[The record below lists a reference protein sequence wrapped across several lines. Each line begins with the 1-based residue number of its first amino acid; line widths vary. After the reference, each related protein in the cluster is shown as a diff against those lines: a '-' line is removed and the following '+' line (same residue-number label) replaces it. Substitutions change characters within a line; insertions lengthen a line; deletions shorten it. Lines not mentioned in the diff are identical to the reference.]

1 MAATVVAP
9 ALLTELTK
17 ARRMIALA
25 LRHDRT
31 RRLVQL
37 AVILYGVKR
46 LARWLRRQRAADRF
60 VREMLERE
68 RPASRVQ
75 SAIDLTAYSRQ
86 PASRA
91 GLPRSASRAVLTSMV
106 HKHAPGQALCEKCF
120 SRCTSNA
127 SLATLADAADDGT
140 GSNEKA
146 ADNEPQPAEADE
158 AVCCAV
164 CTVEEAGWK
173 TGVRRGAALLGG
185 ALVAFA
191 LWLRLAPPALA
202 REQIASI
209 VEWLGRAG
217 FDYRVANLEALPA
230 AGPALVYCYHG

>member
-37 AVILYGVKR
+37 TIILYGVKR

-75 SAIDLTAYSRQ
+75 SAVDLTAYSRQ
-86 PASRA
+86 PA
-91 GLPRSASRAVLTSMV
+91 
-106 HKHAPGQALCEKCF
+106 PGQSF
-120 SRCTSNA
+120 
-127 SLATLADAADDGT
+127 
-140 GSNEKA
+140 
-146 ADNEPQPAEADE
+146 
-158 AVCCAV
+158 
-164 CTVEEAGWK
+164 
-173 TGVRRGAALLGG
+173 LG
-185 ALVAFA
+185 
-191 LWLRLAPPALA
+191 APPAPGFLGA
-202 REQIASI
+202 HREQ
-209 VEWLGRAG
+209 
-217 FDYRVANLEALPA
+217 
-230 AGPALVYCYHG
+230 C

>member
-1 MAATVVAP
+1 MVAPAP

-75 SAIDLTAYSRQ
+75 SAVDLTAYSRQ
-86 PASRA
+86 PASRIGLPRSASRA

-164 CTVEEAGWK
+164 CNKSAIWWTAVPR
-173 TGVRRGAALLGG
+173 VRH
-185 ALVAFA
+185 
-191 LWLRLAPPALA
+191 LRHVLSS
-202 REQIASI
+202 E
-209 VEWLGRAG
+209 
-217 FDYRVANLEALPA
+217 
-230 AGPALVYCYHG
+230 

>member
-1 MAATVVAP
+1 MAATVVAPAP

-75 SAIDLTAYSRQ
+75 SAVDLTAYSRQ
-86 PASRA
+86 PASRIGLPRSASRA

-127 SLATLADAADDGT
+127 SLATLADAADDEDELIHEG
-140 GSNEKA
+140 GRVPA
-146 ADNEPQPAEADE
+146 AARRRVPARHRLRPRPPLGVEALQ
-158 AVCCAV
+158 
-164 CTVEEAGWK
+164 
-173 TGVRRGAALLGG
+173 VREALL
-185 ALVAFA
+185 L
-191 LWLRLAPPALA
+191 
-202 REQIASI
+202 Q
-209 VEWLGRAG
+209 G
-217 FDYRVANLEALPA
+217 FKTDKNYKWSCITHA
-230 AGPALVYCYHG
+230 